1 MSIKIEF
8 DNLIEEL
15 KSERD
20 EIALKIHLASMEA
33 KEEFEGAEKNWAKL
47 RNKAI
52 ELADESIETSE
63 ELIAKV
69 KIVGEELKETYDRI
83 SKRIAN

>member
-33 KEEFEGAEKNWAKL
+33 KEEFEGAEKNWDKL